1 MSMSVAEKVQESVE
15 YYSKIWKNAG
25 TDIAPFLT
33 EKSIIDK
40 RRNMSEFSKSVSDL
54 KSCMARRPKSPADG
68 IPEAWSADMK
78 AGVTSFARTLLR
90 LKDPELQEL
99 LLGASIDSADRFAAE
114 SGKYDPDMVFDDI
127 FQAMRNVW
135 IMNVLQIIAGV
146 KVEYTKPIFA
156 YSLLYPYT
164 DNFLDDP
171 EIPGPEKARFNAR
184 LSKRLHGELPVPENN
199 LEEKVFGLLV
209 IIEEVYP
216 RESFSEVFE
225 SILCIQDA
233 QIKSLLQ
240 QKRRIE
246 SYEQTLAIS
255 AEKGGTSVLADC
267 FLVCGRPDDRLIRFS
282 VGFGFLLQLID
293 DLEDT
298 LGDRAAGNSTVFSS
312 AQTKEELSDA
322 VLRLIVF
329 LHTALDYENA
339 SPVPYTGEI
348 RTLFENNC
356 MNLILEAVFKN
367 KDLFDK
373 KLVRGLEKYSPFPPS
388 YFAKLKKEIAPI
400 LGSFGKNPA

>member
-1 MSMSVAEKVQESVE
+1 MAMSVAEKVQESVG
-15 YYSKIWKNAG
+15 YYSEVWKNAG
-25 TDIAPFLT
+25 TRIAPFLT
-33 EKSIIDK
+33 ETSVFDK

-54 KSCMARRPKSPADG
+54 KSCMARRPKSTSDG
-68 IPEAWSADMK
+68 IPQEWNEDMK
-78 AGVTSFARTLLR
+78 TGITAFTRTLLR
-90 LKDPELQEL
+90 LKDPELQRL

-114 SGKYDPDMVFDDI
+114 SGKYDPGMVFDDI

-146 KVEYTKPIFA
+146 PVEYAKPIFA

-171 EIPGPEKARFNAR
+171 EIPVPEKERFNAR
-184 LSKRLHGELPVPENN
+184 LSKRLNGELLAPEID
-199 LEEKVFGLLV
+199 LEVKVFGLLQM
-209 IIEEVYP
+209 IEEVYP
-216 RESFSEVFE
+216 RESFADVYE

-233 QIKSLLQ
+233 QIKSLVQ
-240 QKRRIE
+240 QKRGIR

-267 FLVCGRPDDRLIRFS
+267 FLVCGHPGDRLIRFS
-282 VGFGFLLQLID
+282 AGFGFLLQLID
-293 DLEDT
+293 DLEDIAA
-298 LGDRAAGNSTVFSS
+298 DRTAGNATVFSS

-348 RTLFENNC
+348 RTLFERNC
-356 MNLILEAVFKN
+356 MNLIYEAVFKN
-367 KDLFDK
+367 KDLFEK
-373 KLVRGLEKYSPFPPS
+373 KLIRLLTKYSPFRPS
-388 YFAKLKKEIAPI
+388 YFARLKQEIAP
-400 LGSFGKNPA
+400 LLHSFGKNPA

>member
-1 MSMSVAEKVQESVE
+1 MSVAEKVQESVG
-15 YYSKIWKNAG
+15 YYTGIWNSAG
-25 TDIAPFLT
+25 TRIAPFLT
-33 EKSIIDK
+33 EKSVLDK
-40 RRNMSEFSKSVSDL
+40 HRNANEFNTSVSDL
-54 KSCMARRPKSPADG
+54 KACMARRPKSPEDG

-78 AGVTSFARTLLR
+78 AGITSFARTLLR
-90 LKDPELQEL
+90 LKDPELQRL

-114 SGKYDPDMVFDDI
+114 SGKYDPDMPFDDI

-146 KVEYTKPIFA
+146 PVEYTKPIFA

-171 EIPGPEKARFNAR
+171 EISHDEKGRFNAR
-184 LSKRLHGELPVPENN
+184 LSKRLHGELLTPGNR
-199 LEEKVFGLLV
+199 LEEKVFGLLRV
-209 IIEEVYP
+209 IEDVYP
-216 RESFSEVFE
+216 RDTYEDVFE

-233 QIKSLLQ
+233 QIRSLMQQTRGEKSSE
-240 QKRRIE
+240 K
-246 SYEQTLAIS
+246 TLAIS
-255 AEKGGTSVLADC
+255 AAKGGTSVLADC

-293 DLEDT
+293 DLEDIAD
-298 LGDRAAGNSTVFSS
+298 DRAAGNATVFSS
-312 AQTKEELSDA
+312 AKTEEELSDA

-367 KDLFDK
+367 KALFGK
-373 KLVRGLEKYSPFPPS
+373 KLIRQLARYSPFRPA
-388 YFAKLKKEIAPI
+388 YFAKLKKEIAP
-400 LGSFGKNPA
+400 LLTSFGKNPA